1 MFYDRSHYK
10 ILGADVPHISEDI
23 LSSRCLSGLIMI
35 KTLTIFL
42 VFLAAASTLFAQR
55 GGKTEPHRIVFASG
69 SCSSTLKGNL
79 RNGQEMEYVFAAAKG
94 QTVTIK
100 NATSRIFD
108 FRVFNEE
115 YFDEGDFDSSPNYS
129 FEIPETGDY
138 FLTVRK
144 KVAGPRVS
152 RFSLTINI
160 K

>member
-1 MFYDRSHYK
+1 MRYIIKVERKMRAHYMRPNLLSIVAFFVIGTSFALGQDGK
-10 ILGADVPHISEDI
+10 AEPKRIL
-23 LSSRCLSGLIMI
+23 LSAE
-35 KTLTIFL
+35 T
-42 VFLAAASTLFAQR
+42 
-55 GGKTEPHRIVFASG
+55 
-69 SCSSTLKGNL
+69 SSAGLKGTL
-79 RNGQEMEYVFAAAKG
+79 RNGQVSEYFFAGFKG

-108 FRVFNEE
+108 FRVFNPEH
-115 YFDEGDFDSSPNYS
+115 FDEGDFDSSPTYS

-152 RFSLTINI
+152 RFSITITI